1 MTTDFES
8 DLRAKMAGIK
18 PVLPPGLAQEVAA
31 SHRRHQ
37 QRRRKATRALMAA
50 VPAVAL
56 VAGAAAVAAHGAD
69 SASPATTHPAVLTAA
84 YVKTK
89 VESTLSSHDYVVEA
103 TGNAF
108 FGFNSAG
115 SIGMVGGESGTSNT
129 TWTDL
134 VTGNSEGVAK
144 LSATDTRTTWEIGKQ
159 PNEKVVIIDPATKTV
174 MYGAYGGD
182 FNPEQYASPS
192 QLKQF
197 LATSQVTIAG
207 KSVINGQS
215 LVDLRLIDRTGDAS
229 EHADFWVNAQTFQ
242 VVKFVVNL
250 PTNLAQ
256 ASGGKSTSYTSY
268 YQWLPRTKSLVTQ
281 VNTPQIPAG
290 YRQVEVGG
298 VTPGTYAAVFGTSK

>member
-18 PVLPPGLAQEVAA
+18 PVLPSGLAQEVAA
-31 SHRRHQ
+31 SHRRHR
-37 QRRRKATRALMAA
+37 QRRRKATFALMAA

-56 VAGAAAVAAHGAD
+56 VVGGAAVAAHGTG
-69 SASPATTHPAVLTAA
+69 SSSTTATHTAVLTAD
-84 YVKTK
+84 YVKKK

-108 FGFNSAG
+108 FEFNSAG
-115 SIGMVGGESGTSNT
+115 SIGMVGGESGASTT

-134 VTGNSEGVAK
+134 VTGNSERVEK
-144 LSATDTRTTWEIGKQ
+144 LTTSDTRTTWEIGKQ

-174 MYGAYGGD
+174 MYGTYGKD
-182 FNPEQYASPS
+182 FSPEQYASPS
-192 QLKQF
+192 QLKQL
-197 LATSQVTIAG
+197 LAASQVTIVG

-215 LVDLRLIDRTGDAS
+215 LVDLRLINRNGPYD
-229 EHADFWVNAQTFQ
+229 HADFWVNDQTFQ

-250 PTNLAQ
+250 TL
-256 ASGGKSTSYTSY
+256 SGKSTSYTTY
-268 YQWLPRTKSLVTQ
+268 YHWLPRTKSLVTL

-298 VTPGTYAAVFGTSK
+298 VTPGTYDAVVGTSK